1 MRKVIYATPLYLSI
15 SLITFALGKFKTP
28 AGAVVTKRETL
39 AELAASLLRLEG
51 EKIDVVPDT
60 KEGKQ
65 NVLSDA
71 DLDVLLDRSPSV
83 FMERGQG
90 WTSGSAQGA
99 RDAATGPAATADAN
113 GVKKAAFAVYQAPVE
128 EGNDALAKML
138 GEEEAE

>member
-1 MRKVIYATPLYLSI
+1 MHLGI
-15 SLITFALGKFKTP
+15 SLILSLGKFKTP
-28 AGAVVTKRETL
+28 AGAVATKRETV
-39 AELAASLLRLEG
+39 AELAASLLRLET

-90 WTSGSAQGA
+90 WSSGSAQDPRNVATGS
-99 RDAATGPAATADAN
+99 AATTDAS
-113 GVKKAAFAVYQAPVE
+113 KKAVFAVYQAPVE
-128 EGNDALAKML
+128 EGNDALAGML